1 MEIIRE
7 SIIEI
12 NNRSPIVNEIPF
24 VKSIF
29 DNNIFYLF
37 QDNNVE
43 VEVDIKRKTV
53 SFPLSFKEIKFLD
66 DMFPHLDIHRFRITP
81 KKYL

>member
-1 MEIIRE
+1 MEIIIE
-7 SIIEI
+7 SIIQI
-12 NNRSPIVNEIPF
+12 NNRSPVVNEVAIA
-24 VKSIF
+24 KSTF
-29 DNNIFYLF
+29 DSNIYYLF
-37 QDNNVE
+37 KDNNVE

-53 SFPLSFKEIKFLD
+53 SFHLSFKEIKFLE